1 MANLSH
7 DLTHVRHP
15 MCGTRGRVATTEP
28 LATSAGIEILRAG
41 GYMQP
46 QGHMQVVVA
55 LADDGLDPQAALDR
69 ARFNIVDGTAG
80 GSVNVEPGVPEATL
94 SALADMGHPISRSA
108 GLAQVLYGRGQVIRR
123 EPDGV
128 LWGGTDPRAD
138 GCVMTL

>member
-1 MANLSH
+1 
-7 DLTHVRHP
+7 
-15 MCGTRGRVATTEP
+15 MCGTRGMVATTEP

-80 GSVNVEPGVPEATL
+80 GGVNVEPGVPEATL

>member
-1 MANLSH
+1 MI
-7 DLTHVRHP
+7 
-15 MCGTRGRVATTEP
+15 TRDADGSLWGPFGVM
-28 LATSAGIEILRAG
+28 G

-46 QGHMQVVVA
+46 QGHVQIVVA

-69 ARFNIVDGTAG
+69 PRFNIVDGTAG
-80 GSVNVEPGVPEATL
+80 GGVQVEPGVPDATL
-94 SALADMGHPISRSA
+94 RGLAEMGHPIGRCE
-108 GLAQVLYGRGQVIRR
+108 GLAQVLFGRGQVIRR

>member
-1 MANLSH
+1 
-7 DLTHVRHP
+7 
-15 MCGTRGRVATTEP
+15 
-28 LATSAGIEILRAG
+28 
-41 GYMQP
+41 
-46 QGHMQVVVA
+46 MQVVVA

-94 SALADMGHPISRSA
+94 SALADMGNPIYRSA